1 MNRFAIALTAF
12 LLSVW
17 SLLGQEKRD
26 YNWIIGRDPVMNDS
40 VGAIILLDFNKSPR
54 HISMIR
60 SIPNIWMQGSNT
72 SMSDKEGK
80 LLFYSDG
87 CRIINAKGKVMLNGD
102 SINSEYMQRYDCL
115 TSSSPFRQG
124 VIALPA
130 PGSDSLYYVFVVD
143 LDLLFD
149 DPEAGY
155 FVISPQRLF
164 YHVID
169 MSRESGYG
177 AVILKHQ
184 IAVQD
189 TLARGNIS
197 AARHAN
203 GRDWWVIVPKQ
214 RSNCYF
220 AVLVTPEGVQPP
232 QLKCSGPAWGNK
244 ESAQAAFSPDQ
255 KKYAR
260 FDAWNGLNIYD
271 FDNATGDLFHR
282 TRIMFPDDV
291 INYTSGLSLSANSR
305 FAYVNAR
312 SRIYQFD
319 LQAPDIEASKV
330 KVAEW
335 DGTYEPNPT
344 RFYLSA
350 LAPDGK
356 IYISSFAFTLSLH
369 VIERPNCPGL
379 ACRVVQRGVSL
390 PAYNS
395 GSIPNF
401 PHYRISNEECDSTSN
416 TIETELS
423 GRALALYPNPTSGE
437 LWVNFPDMGERGA
450 EVMLFDALGRLV
462 YRQRIAEPLSRIDLS
477 ALRAGTYVYVV
488 RQSEGV
494 IGGRIAKV
502 E

>member
-17 SLLGQEKRD
+17 SLSGQEKRD
-26 YNWIIGRDPVMNDS
+26 FTWILGGN
-40 VGAIILLDFNKSPR
+40 DFNMGLKLTFTPALS
-54 HISMIR
+54 
-60 SIPNIWMQGSNT
+60 SIEMAKTSIKMYGSNT
-72 SMSDKEGK
+72 SMSDKDGR
-80 LLFYSDG
+80 LLFYSNG
-87 CRIINAKGKVMLNGD
+87 CRIVNAKGEVMLNGD
-102 SINSEYMQRYDCL
+102 SIYFGEIQKNFCPEGS
-115 TSSSPFRQG
+115 TFHQG

-130 PGSDSLYYVFVVD
+130 PGSDSLYYVFTVD
-143 LDLLFD
+143 WDYLFY
-149 DPEAGY
+149 DPDSGY
-155 FVISPQRLF
+155 AVISPQRLF
-164 YHVID
+164 YHIID

-203 GRDWWVIVPKQ
+203 DRDWWVIVPKQ

-244 ESAQAAFSPDQ
+244 ESGQAVFSPDL

-260 FDAWNGLNIYD
+260 FDAWSGLNIYD

-291 INYTSGLSLSANSR
+291 ISHTSGLSISANSR

-344 RFYLSA
+344 RFHLSA

-356 IYISSFAFTLSLH
+356 IYISSFALTLSLH

-390 PAYNS
+390 PAYNL

-401 PHYRISNEECDSTSN
+401 PHYRMSNEECDSTSN

-462 YRQRIAEPLSRIDLS
+462 YRQRIAEPLSRLDLS

-494 IGGRIAKV
+494 ISGRIAKV